1 VRAAIISDVH
11 GNLAALESV
20 YAAIDEEQ
28 PGIDEV
34 WCLGDLVGYG
44 PEPEACVAR
53 VLDRA
58 AICLAGNHDLV
69 VAGSISMRVFAH
81 DAGAA
86 ARWTREVMSEEG
98 LAQLRSLTPFGAR
111 NGIEL
116 YHASIRDP
124 IWEYVIDDVT
134 AAACLA
140 MQGGRLA
147 LIGHSHVPLMYIDD
161 DRRALG
167 GYAEES
173 SAELDERKHLLNPGS
188 VGQPRD
194 GDPRAAFLV
203 LDTTDWTATW
213 RRVDYDIERTQQA
226 ILAAGLPASL
236 ATRLTD
242 GR

>member
-1 VRAAIISDVH
+1 M
-11 GNLAALESV
+11 
-20 YAAIDEEQ
+20 
-28 PGIDEV
+28 
-34 WCLGDLVGYG
+34 
-44 PEPEACVAR
+44 
-53 VLDRA
+53 
-58 AICLAGNHDLV
+58 V

-86 ARWTREVMSEEG
+86 ARWTQEVLSEPALE
-98 LAQLRSLTPFGAR
+98 QLRALKPFGAR

-140 MQGGRLA
+140 LQGGRLA
-147 LIGHSHVPLMYIDD
+147 MIGHSHVPLVYTDD
-161 DRRALG
+161 DRRASG
-167 GYAEES
+167 GYAEEGTVT
-173 SAELDERKHLLNPGS
+173 LDDRKHLLNPGS

-194 GDPRAAFLV
+194 GDKRAAYMIV
-203 LDTTDWTATW
+203 DTTGSTATW
-213 RRVDYDIERTQQA
+213 RRVGYDIERTQQA

-236 ATRLTD
+236 ATRLAD